1 MLLFAI
7 ILLGVIVISG
17 VVVFWMELSITNDR
31 LRWLEERLTI
41 LEKDAVKIT
50 FSEPTPF
57 HPKPKT
63 QSDYV
68 REHKDEFETKIIDDI
83 KSRGLYT
90 ENKTNPKV
98 LGEWQTKNGDPFKKS
113 NPKQF
118 DGFKSE
124 EPFVKTRTK
133 RKPTT
138 VSDWED
144 KFDLGGH
151 E

>member
-1 MLLFAI
+1 MELFI
-7 ILLGVIVISG
+7 TILLVVAVVSG
-17 VVVFWMELSITNDR
+17 GIFIWTEIGITNDR
-31 LRWLEERLTI
+31 LRWLEERLTK

-50 FSEPTPF
+50 FNEPSPF
-57 HPKPKT
+57 HRKPKT
-63 QSDYV
+63 QTDYEN
-68 REHKDEFETKIIDDI
+68 EH
-83 KSRGLYT
+83 
-90 ENKTNPKV
+90 
-98 LGEWQTKNGDPFKKS
+98 KKS

-144 KFDLGGH
+144 KFDLGGNQ
-151 E
+151 